1 MTIPH
6 TQARTG
12 LNKSILLLLAGVL
25 LFSCSASSVAIAN
38 VGPIAAAFYRMWFAA
53 MILCAVL
60 VFQRKWQAGGLMSFV
75 WPAASGI
82 FLAIDLMLWH
92 ESIKIIG
99 PGLGSVLTNF
109 QIFFLML
116 FGIFFF
122 KERPGWPFYL
132 AMPLAIF
139 GLTLVVGVDWSSTTE
154 SYKTGVALG
163 FLSGLGYAASVLCL
177 KQSQSHATK
186 MPPMQNMACLCLMA
200 SAFLFL
206 ASRWYG
212 ESLVIPDRVTLGS
225 LLIYGILVQVVG
237 WLIVSRALPHV
248 SAAVAGLVFL
258 IEPVLTVI
266 LDNAFFGLQLSWLRV
281 AGIALTLSMV
291 YIGSNAIQPGRAAA
305 GSQT

>member
-1 MTIPH
+1 MTH
-6 TQARTG
+6 AMARAG
-12 LNKSILLLLAGVL
+12 FNKSILLLLAGVL
-25 LFSCSASSVAIAN
+25 LFSCSASSVAMAH
-38 VGPIAAAFYRMWFAA
+38 VGPIATAFYRMWFAA
-53 MILCAVL
+53 MILCVVL
-60 VFQRKWQAGGLMSFV
+60 IVRNQWQTGSLASFA

-116 FGIFFF
+116 FGIVFL
-122 KERPGWPFYL
+122 KERPRWWFYL

-139 GLTLVVGVDWSSTTE
+139 GLTLVVGVDWPGTTE
-154 SYKTGVALG
+154 RYKLGVALG

-177 KQSQSHATK
+177 KQSQSHAAS
-186 MPPMQNMACLCLMA
+186 MPPMQNMAFLCLTA
-200 SAFLFL
+200 SGFLFL
-206 ASRWYG
+206 ASLWYG
-212 ESLVIPDRVTLGS
+212 ESLAIPDRVTLGS

-237 WLIVSRALPHV
+237 WMMVSRALPHV

-281 AGIALTLSMV
+281 TGIVLTLGMV
-291 YIGSNAIQPGRAAA
+291 YVGSNAIAPIRPALRPQA
-305 GSQT
+305 